1 MYAYDAHLIDNP
13 HIVDNVRKEGWRGIK
28 GKEMRE
34 GRRKRKKEKTE
45 NATNKIKPSLNSVKI
60 AIFHV

>member
-1 MYAYDAHLIDNP
+1 
-13 HIVDNVRKEGWRGIK
+13 
-28 GKEMRE
+28 MRE

>member
-1 MYAYDAHLIDNP
+1 MYAYDAHLIDKTVNM
-13 HIVDNVRKEGWRGIK
+13 RKGDDRRIK

-45 NATNKIKPSLNSVKI
+45 NATNKIEPSLDSVKI
-60 AIFHV
+60 VIFHV